1 MNRRLSYAEWGEL
14 VRRAQTGEEKAFE
27 ELYYASYDYLYTV
40 CFKSGV
46 PEEEIGDVLQDTY
59 LKIFKNLGSIND
71 PERFLPWA
79 AMIAKN
85 MGRDRGRQRKNYY
98 EHNDLMG
105 DTSTEEE
112 QGIDTLAT
120 DEMDPCYSPEAA
132 LDRAATSKIVSEMIA
147 ELPEGQ
153 RDCIILWCNG
163 WSTSD
168 IASELRIPEGTAK
181 TRIFQAKKKI
191 EKKTL
196 EVEKRQGI
204 RLHTVAPISFFIWS
218 IRNIHRILDIAPADF
233 SGIRSELMASGQ
245 IAAHGTSMAQG
256 TSMSG
261 GYYGQGRIYR
271 TNAVAKGKETR
282 FWATAGGKAAAVCL
296 AAAIGAGSLLLV
308 SRAVRQTQ
316 QSAAAS
322 TAQQTQQSAAASTT
336 QQSQQTQQVALQNT
350 SDTCLG
356 GQAEIE
362 LVDWNLDKSTIT
374 VRIYNHANMEIRTF
388 GLPIQ
393 VIDGRSVELDPYSN
407 MTVSAVGIATE
418 SYADIEYYVDPSIFV
433 KGGRI
438 DGKLHIMDPAI
449 NDLDYSLDVIII

>member
-1 MNRRLSYAEWGEL
+1 MDRRLGYAQWSDL
-14 VRRAQTGEEKAFE
+14 VRRAQAGEERAFE

-40 CFKSGV
+40 CFQSGV

-59 LKIFKNLGSIND
+59 LKIFRNLGSINN
-71 PERFLPWA
+71 PEKFLPWA

-85 MGRDRGRQRKNYY
+85 MGRDRGRQRKTYY

-105 DTSTEEE
+105 DTSTEQE
-112 QGIDTLAT
+112 QGIDTLAA

-132 LDRAATSKIVSEMIA
+132 LDRAATSKIVSDMIA

-153 RDCIILWCNG
+153 RDCIILWCSG
-163 WSTSD
+163 WSTSA
-168 IASELRIPEGTAK
+168 IASELGIPEGTVK

-196 EVEKRQGI
+196 EVEKKQGI
-204 RLHTVAPISFFIWS
+204 RLHSVAPISFFIWA
-218 IRNIHRILDIAPADF
+218 IRNIHRILDITPADF

-245 IAAHGTSMAQG
+245 IAAQR

-261 GYYGQGRIYR
+261 GNQGRGRVYR
-271 TNAVAKGKETR
+271 TNTAVKGKGAGLL
-282 FWATAGGKAAAVCL
+282 ATPAGKAAALCL
-296 AAAIGAGSLLLV
+296 AAVIATGSLLLAG
-308 SRAVRQTQ
+308 RAVRRVQQSASASTQ
-316 QSAAAS
+316 QSAAAA
-322 TAQQTQQSAAASTT
+322 TTRQTQQTQQSAAAAT
-336 QQSQQTQQVALQNT
+336 TQQVALQNT

-362 LVDWNLDKSTIT
+362 LIDWNLDKSTIT
-374 VRIYNHANMEIRTF
+374 VRIHNHANMEITTF

-393 VIDGRSVELDPYSN
+393 VIDGQSVELDPYSN
-407 MTVSAVGIATE
+407 MMVASVGIASE

-438 DGKLHIMDPAI
+438 DGKLHIMDPRI
-449 NDLDYSLDVIII
+449 NDLGYSLDVIII

>member
-79 AMIAKN
+79 SMIAKN

-153 RDCIILWCNG
+153 RNCIILWCNG

-168 IASELRIPEGTAK
+168 IASELGIPEGTAK

-261 GYYGQGRIYR
+261 GYYGQ
-271 TNAVAKGKETR
+271 
-282 FWATAGGKAAAVCL
+282 AVCYWCP
-296 AAAIGAGSLLLV
+296 GQCGRR
-308 SRAVRQTQ
+308 SRARPRRQHSRHSRARLRRQHSSHSRRSRWHCKTPPTPAWADRRR
-316 QSAAAS
+316 SSWS
-322 TAQQTQQSAAASTT
+322 TGTST
-336 QQSQQTQQVALQNT
+336 SPR
-350 SDTCLG
+350 SRC
-356 GQAEIE
+356 E
-362 LVDWNLDKSTIT
+362 STIM
-374 VRIYNHANMEIRTF
+374 RIW
-388 GLPIQ
+388 
-393 VIDGRSVELDPYSN
+393 RSALSDCRS
-407 MTVSAVGIATE
+407 
-418 SYADIEYYVDPSIFV
+418 
-433 KGGRI
+433 K
-438 DGKLHIMDPAI
+438 
-449 NDLDYSLDVIII
+449 

>member
-79 AMIAKN
+79 SMIAKN

-153 RDCIILWCNG
+153 RNCIILWCNG

-168 IASELRIPEGTAK
+168 IASELGIPEGTAK
-181 TRIFQAKKKI
+181 TKIFKAKKKI

-233 SGIRSELMASGQ
+233 SGIRSELMRRILRTGQDLQNQCGGKRKGNPVLGHCGRKSCCGVFSGSNRGRQ
-245 IAAHGTSMAQG
+245 SVIGVQGSAADAAER
-256 TSMSG
+256 
-261 GYYGQGRIYR
+261 GRVDSTADTAER
-271 TNAVAKGKETR
+271 GCVDNTAVTAD
-282 FWATAGGKAAAVCL
+282 AAGGTAKHLRHLPGRTGGDRAGRLEPRQVHDH
-296 AAAIGAGSLLLV
+296 GANLQSCEYGDPHFRTADPSDRRSKRGTGSLF
-308 SRAVRQTQ
+308 Q
-316 QSAAAS
+316 
-322 TAQQTQQSAAASTT
+322 
-336 QQSQQTQQVALQNT
+336 
-350 SDTCLG
+350 
-356 GQAEIE
+356 
-362 LVDWNLDKSTIT
+362 
-374 VRIYNHANMEIRTF
+374 Y
-388 GLPIQ
+388 
-393 VIDGRSVELDPYSN
+393 DG
-407 MTVSAVGIATE
+407 
-418 SYADIEYYVDPSIFV
+418 
-433 KGGRI
+433 
-438 DGKLHIMDPAI
+438 
-449 NDLDYSLDVIII
+449 